1 MIGWV
6 LCPSTHFEKLAP
18 PAVRFPVTMGLLPTE
33 RPHATAADTCQPDR
47 TSPGSRN
54 ERAWVDFVAAYE
66 PFLLRLVVRQGVPR
80 RHAADVV
87 QQVLAAVARSVEQ
100 WRDDGDPASFR
111 RWISSVARNVVI
123 KFMSRERRQLGGQG
137 GTDLVDL
144 LHNVRDDVDE
154 RQRQEYEYELIL
166 WAAEEVREEFRE
178 SSWRAFRETVI
189 EARPVVD
196 VANELGL
203 SAGSIYM
210 SRSRILARIRA
221 KVAEVIEE

>member
-1 MIGWV
+1 MR
-6 LCPSTHFEKLAP
+6 PPPTHASLIA
-18 PAVRFPVTMGLLPTE
+18 RLQGT
-33 RPHATAADTCQPDR
+33 
-47 TSPGSRN
+47 RN
-54 ERAWVDFVAAYE
+54 EPAWAEFVAAYE
-66 PFLLRLVVRQGVPR
+66 PFLLHLVERRGVPR

-87 QQVLAAVARSVEQ
+87 QQVLAAVVRSVEQ

-123 KFMSRERRQLGGQG
+123 KFMSRERKQLGGQG

-144 LHNVRDDVDE
+144 LYNVSDDAGE

-166 WAAEEVREEFRE
+166 WAAEEVRDEFRE

-189 EARPVVD
+189 EGRPVAD

-221 KVAEVIEE
+221 KIAEATGE